1 MFCSIANFYNTILSF
16 MLFLKHNIEYS
27 TINFDF
33 SFQHPPIRIFSNRK
47 PNFYSR
53 YQIPPQERIVHPR
66 VRKRKPRK
74 TRRERN
80 ASSSLLVFFFFS
92 PDYALNYCRFGL
104 NLGLIITKPSE
115 CADVTIRVTRA
126 GTSLETTGGDRIKS
140 RHITCKRGL

>member
-66 VRKRKPRK
+66 VRKRKSRK

-80 ASSSLLVFFFFS
+80 ASSSLLVFFFLFARLCPQLLS
-92 PDYALNYCRFGL
+92 LRFKFRLNYH
-104 NLGLIITKPSE
+104 E
-115 CADVTIRVTRA
+115 AERVCWRHDP
-126 GTSLETTGGDRIKS
+126 GNKGWNESRNDRGG
-140 RHITCKRGL
+140 

>member
-1 MFCSIANFYNTILSF
+1 MFYSIANFYNTIP
-16 MLFLKHNIEYS
+16 FLYAIIFSNTSLEYS
-27 TINFDF
+27 TINFNF

-53 YQIPPQERIVHPR
+53 YQIPSQERIVHPR
-66 VRKRKPRK
+66 VERKRKPRK

-80 ASSSLLVFFFFS
+80 APPRFFFS

-115 CADVTIRVTRA
+115 CVDVTIRVTRA
-126 GTSLETTGGDRIKS
+126 GTSLETTGGIE
-140 RHITCKRGL
+140 

>member
-66 VRKRKPRK
+66 VRKRKSRK

-80 ASSSLLVFFFFS
+80 ASSSLLVFFFFFARLCPQLLS
-92 PDYALNYCRFGL
+92 LRFKFRLNYH
-104 NLGLIITKPSE
+104 E
-115 CADVTIRVTRA
+115 AERVCWRHDP
-126 GTSLETTGGDRIKS
+126 GNKGWNESRNDRGG
-140 RHITCKRGL
+140 